1 MTIYLTES
9 LLDVRRKNASHLSD
23 EEFKSLMNFDPLIS
37 ELPLDKESMER
48 TPESYSKWLLKMKK
62 NGDLLQQSPDKV
74 RKLLKVFDAAK
85 KRKNLLP
92 NNDIFSYKNIDS
104 LEDAIKHVNDNLS
117 KNQLNK
123 NAKKNQKELSDTKE
137 KKPGM
142 YMNGAV
148 ELLFNGNDW
157 EVWTPHTYE
166 GSKALRRGASWCTGG
181 DTPNFYNSY
190 TEDGELLVI
199 INKENPKEK
208 YQLFVPFDKGDR
220 EREFR
225 DQDNGSVKFREFI
238 HENNELLK
246 FFLTQE
252 IVTNSYEDLE
262 DPTIDDEWS
271 EERED
276 EVMYQYDLSYNND
289 GELCIAVD
297 YGDLVPE
304 TYWTD
309 YRDYREVASHGYN
322 EGGWS
327 NYDGFRDEVMKTRGF
342 ISQIDWEETD
352 LFLLYKYYLND
363 SKQDPNKMTF
373 KKFLYTL
380 FVGASEGDCVDGCD
394 EELYEWFSTHSDDE
408 FTWKGKVCSCIT
420 TTYLASD
427 PIDDFIYNQLQKH
440 GWNPPRDY
448 NNSYSYYN
456 RKNRFEEYCDQFK
469 KYFIITLPD
478 CHSVQD
484 FWENYV
490 DRGEKS
496 SEEFLEDYKE
506 IIIEE
511 EGDIDPDDANY
522 EEYES
527 SRFHI
532 EDAERICELFV
543 SKEDLQQFMEEN

>member
-9 LLDVRRKNASHLSD
+9 LYDVRRKNASHLSD
-23 EEFKSLMNFDPLIS
+23 EEFKALMNFDPLIS
-37 ELPLDKESMER
+37 ELPLDKETMER

-104 LEDAIKHVNDNLS
+104 LEDAIKHINDNLS

-123 NAKKNQKELSDTKE
+123 NAKKNQKEISNKKE
-137 KKPGM
+137 PGM
-142 YMNGAV
+142 YMDGAV

-190 TEDGELLVI
+190 TEDGQLFII
-199 INKENPKEK
+199 INKENPSYKL
-208 YQLFVPFDKGDR
+208 QLFVPDYGVYR
-220 EREFR
+220 QREFR
-225 DQDNGSVKFREFI
+225 DKDNGSVKFREFV
-238 HENNELLK
+238 HENKELLK

-252 IVTNSYEDLE
+252 NVTDAYENLE
-262 DPTIDDEWS
+262 DSSYDDEWT
-271 EERED
+271 EEMED
-276 EVMYQYDLSYNND
+276 DVMYRYDLSYNND
-289 GELCIAVD
+289 GELCIAID
-297 YGDLVPE
+297 YSDLVYE
-304 TYWTD
+304 SYWTD
-309 YRDYREVASHGYN
+309 YRDYRQVASYGYN

-342 ISQIDWEETD
+342 ISQIDWDETD
-352 LFLLYKYYLND
+352 LMLLYKYYLND
-363 SKQDPNKMTF
+363 SKRNENEITF

-380 FVGASEGDCVDGCD
+380 FVGSAEGDCVDGCD
-394 EELYEWFSTHSDDE
+394 EELYDWFSSHSDDE
-408 FTWKGKVCSCIT
+408 FTLKGQVCNCIT
-420 TTYLASD
+420 TTYLATD
-427 PIDDFIYNQLQKH
+427 PIDNFIYEQLQKH
-440 GWNPPRDY
+440 GWNPPRGNY
-448 NNSYSYYN
+448 NYSYGRRN
-456 RKNRFEEYCDQFK
+456 AFEEYCEQFK
-469 KYFIITLPD
+469 NAFIITLPD

-496 SEEFLEDYKE
+496 VEEFLDEYRE
-506 IIIEE
+506 TIIERE
-511 EGDIDPDDANY
+511 DDIDPNDANY
-522 EEYES
+522 EEYQGS
-527 SRFHI
+527 NFHQ

-543 SKEDLQQFMEEN
+543 SKNDLQQFMEEN